1 MIRHFVPSDLPL
13 CMQEVR
19 RYAQLKDDTLTDRLT
34 ALLPDALAQ
43 VHGRVCYDLFPV
55 QPLGSGQIDLGF
67 SVVSSQSLCHL
78 LRHAS
83 RCVVFAATI
92 GLAYDRHIARISGLS
107 RADGWLVHALGTE
120 RVESLCDAF
129 EYYLKEE
136 GYHLTRRFSPGYGDV
151 PLELQ
156 RDVFRALDCPRQ
168 IGLTLT
174 DSLLMSPSKSVT
186 AIIGLTETSEPV
198 TDRCTAC
205 PQVSCAFRSQ
215 P

>member
-1 MIRHFVPSDLPL
+1 MLPGVL
-13 CMQEVR
+13 
-19 RYAQLKDDTLTDRLT
+19 
-34 ALLPDALAQ
+34 
-43 VHGRVCYDLFPV
+43 
-55 QPLGSGQIDLGF
+55 
-67 SVVSSQSLCHL
+67 
-78 LRHAS
+78 
-83 RCVVFAATI
+83 FAATI

-186 AIIGLTETSEPV
+186 AIIGLTETYEPV